1 MKSKEYLP
9 RSEAQLTFWCDGFK
23 VQFPA
28 HAAELGF
35 SESDITTI
43 TGACTGINTSISDV
57 NTAKIVFEEKVSQK
71 NKTVELNTA
80 MIREMVR
87 RIKVSPTYT
96 EALGKLLGIV
106 GEGSTFD
113 PTTAVPYVTLMK
125 SATGW
130 DFKFN
135 LMNFFSAVA
144 VFRRNPGEAT
154 FTQVD
159 VDLKSPYSITSPI
172 VSGVEYYFQFM
183 KHDKLMGQPSDIIVV
198 KL

>member
-1 MKSKEYLP
+1 
-9 RSEAQLTFWCDGFK
+9 
-23 VQFPA
+23 
-28 HAAELGF
+28 
-35 SESDITTI
+35 
-43 TGACTGINTSISDV
+43 
-57 NTAKIVFEEKVSQK
+57 
-71 NKTVELNTA
+71 
-80 MIREMVR
+80 
-87 RIKVSPTYT
+87 
-96 EALGKLLGIV
+96 
-106 GEGSTFD
+106 
-113 PTTAVPYVTLMK
+113 MK

-159 VDLKSPYSITSPI
+159 VDLKSPYSIASPI
-172 VSGVEYYFQFM
+172 VSGVEYYFQYM